1 MLNTKYERVIDI
13 INKIL
18 ENKVAR
24 LDDIT
29 TKIECDSAKCFYVQL
44 LMLLGA
50 NHL

>member
-29 TKIECDSAKCFYVQL
+29 TKNVTLLSAFMSNY
-44 LMLLGA
+44 
-50 NHL
+50 